1 MGMDWPWQYSFP
13 PFFTIQVSGPGLVI
27 YSLLNKSTDDNN
39 FLTQPHSATKA
50 KQLEAWRH
58 LVLNYCQVESAVS
71 SQEMKTKISRFIQYL
86 SLIWLTLETCPCFT
100 TQAYREDC
108 QPRQYS
114 QSLKI
119 LPSSEWILTSEIFLY
134 SWLIVATWSG
144 QTRANAEVTSS
155 GSPLHSLVKRY
166 TSEDGAQYNWKCT

>member
-1 MGMDWPWQYSFP
+1 MDWPWQYSFP

-71 SQEMKTKISRFIQYL
+71 SQEMKRDISRFIQYL

-108 QPRQYS
+108 QRRQYS

-119 LPSSEWILTSEIFLY
+119 LPSSEWILPQRSF
-134 SWLIVATWSG
+134 
-144 QTRANAEVTSS
+144 
-155 GSPLHSLVKRY
+155 
-166 TSEDGAQYNWKCT
+166 

>member
-1 MGMDWPWQYSFP
+1 MDWPWQYSFP

-27 YSLLNKSTDDNN
+27 YSLPNKSTADNN

-86 SLIWLTLETCPCFT
+86 SLIWLTLETCPCFI

-108 QPRQYS
+108 QPRQIS
-114 QSLKI
+114 TCWWRPKNHE
-119 LPSSEWILTSEIFLY
+119 LPAH
-134 SWLIVATWSG
+134 VAT
-144 QTRANAEVTSS
+144 
-155 GSPLHSLVKRY
+155 
-166 TSEDGAQYNWKCT
+166 AQLRMRTAAAAMHHRG